1 MPQKKPAEVITV
13 AEALTRIGLASL
25 IDPANPYRFQEQ
37 YVGWDGYP
45 TPFACGH
52 TDTYGF
58 GPLKKDCGYPD
69 ATDNDHKGSGR
80 LYQER
85 VRVNQFMCSGE
96 VLFSFAVYRKAD
108 AGARVHW
115 DTVVT
120 PHGNFYQLNSSMV
133 VSIDTIPDSKST
145 CLKLGFT
152 A

>member
-1 MPQKKPAEVITV
+1 MPRKTPAEIITV
-13 AEALTRIGLASL
+13 AEALTRIGRASL

-52 TDTYGF
+52 TGVYGF
-58 GPLKKDCGYPD
+58 GPLKKDVGFPD

-80 LYQER
+80 LYQGR
-85 VRVNQFMCSGE
+85 VRVNQYLCSGE
-96 VLFSFAVYRKAD
+96 VLFSFPVYTKTT
-108 AGARVHW
+108 GRVTW

-120 PHGNFYQLNSSMV
+120 PAGNFYQLNSSMV
-133 VSIDTIPDSKST
+133 VSIDTIPDAKST